1 MNNASKR
8 YFKYQSKLIKEY
20 YFYISEQNVSIFELI
35 YVIFFFIFR
44 KGFTI
49 RIKGTLKS
57 INWGL

>member
-35 YVIFFFIFR
+35 YVIFFFHFQKR
-44 KGFTI
+44 FY
-49 RIKGTLKS
+49 
-57 INWGL
+57 N

>member
-35 YVIFFFIFR
+35 YVFFFSFSE
-44 KGFTI
+44 KV
-49 RIKGTLKS
+49 LQ
-57 INWGL
+57 LE

>member
-1 MNNASKR
+1 MNNVSKR

-20 YFYISEQNVSIFELI
+20 FYISEQNVSIFELI
-35 YVIFFFIFR
+35 HVIFFFIFR

-57 INWGL
+57 IN